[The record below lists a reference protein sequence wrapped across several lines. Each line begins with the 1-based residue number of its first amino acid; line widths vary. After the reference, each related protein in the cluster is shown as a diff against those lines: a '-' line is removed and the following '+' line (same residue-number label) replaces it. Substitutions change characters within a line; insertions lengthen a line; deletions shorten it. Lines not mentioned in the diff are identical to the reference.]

1 MTGTDEAEG
10 IKHKAACLRRH
21 LRMHSAR
28 MTDLHKII
36 NPRAKQARTMSTARR
51 ADIAEEVLAE
61 MTLDLHRLLQCA
73 AEIRGHVVDFIEEAR
88 AEDRQTD
95 QAQR

>member
-1 MTGTDEAEG
+1 MTGTDDAEA
-10 IKHKAACLRRH
+10 IKAKAACLRRH

-28 MTDLHKII
+28 MTDLQKII
-36 NPRAKQARTMSTARR
+36 NPRSKQARTMSTARR
-51 ADIAEEVLAE
+51 ADIAEEVLAV

-73 AEIRGHVVDFIEEAR
+73 AEIREHVVGFIEEVR

>member
-1 MTGTDEAEG
+1 MTGTDEAEA
-10 IKHKAACLRRH
+10 IKHKAARLRRH

-36 NPRAKQARTMSTARR
+36 NPRAKQARAMSTARR
-51 ADIAEEVLAE
+51 ADIAEEVLAD

-73 AEIRGHVVDFIEEAR
+73 AEIRAHVVDFIEEAR

-95 QAQR
+95 RPQR